1 MTIRRRRLARTG
13 PLLRRNGVPTV
24 QTIENTKNYRGQDI
38 LAIMAGW
45 KASHRS
51 LEVEAAEIGDMQER
65 DSAARVIFQRRGAK

>member
-1 MTIRRRRLARTG
+1 
-13 PLLRRNGVPTV
+13 V